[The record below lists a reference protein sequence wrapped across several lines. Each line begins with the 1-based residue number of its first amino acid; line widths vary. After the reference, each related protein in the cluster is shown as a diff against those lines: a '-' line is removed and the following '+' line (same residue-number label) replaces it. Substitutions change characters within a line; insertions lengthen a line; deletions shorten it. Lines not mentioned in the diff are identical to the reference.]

1 MISSLLT
8 FLFKA
13 FLFIF
18 RAIRLVYHLAS
29 ATSLGFLFC
38 VGIVIFV
45 LSRYFRL
52 KQPNLPANLSDAIG
66 GNQHID
72 SRQCST
78 GQEQQQQLRCNSSD
92 TIEWWPIANK
102 AACLDSVENSRTA
115 IEKVSRR
122 ILDLALSIS
131 FSLSLSHTSRERR
144 KCVYSMSFW
153 NDDSKRC

>member
-1 MISSLLT
+1 MISSLVT
-8 FLFKA
+8 FIFKA

-29 ATSLGFLFC
+29 ATSLGFLFS

-52 KQPNLPANLSDAIG
+52 KQPNLPANLIDAIG

-78 GQEQQQQLRCNSSD
+78 GQQQQPIRCNSSD
-92 TIEWWPIANK
+92 TVEWWPIANK

-115 IEKVSRR
+115 IEKVSQ
-122 ILDLALSIS
+122 DLWIALSLS
-131 FSLSLSHTSRERR
+131 LALSLSHIKRR
-144 KCVYSMSFW
+144 KCTCLFYEFLE
-153 NDDSKRC
+153 